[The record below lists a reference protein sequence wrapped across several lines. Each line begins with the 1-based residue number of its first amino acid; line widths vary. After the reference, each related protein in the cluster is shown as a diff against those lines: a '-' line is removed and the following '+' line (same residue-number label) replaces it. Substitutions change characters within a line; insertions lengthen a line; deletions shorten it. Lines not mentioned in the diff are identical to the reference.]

1 MTTLNLNIFS
11 AAEKERIRRHNN
23 FWRKIKVKRKEKQT
37 RKEKLG
43 KQFQTDFQMELCD
56 SM

>member
-11 AAEKERIRRHNN
+11 AAEKKRIRRHNN

-43 KQFQTDFQMELCD
+43 KQFQADFQMELCD